1 MTSRASTSRASR
13 NTSSKALRD
22 ENAELLQ
29 FLYACPVGL
38 VSLDADGGMSM
49 LNPLAMQLVL
59 PLVRGHEVTN
69 LFKILE
75 PYAPELRNMLMS
87 FAPQQGTVCDAHRVF
102 VGRDGGKDMDKVL
115 SCTLVKLSHDRY
127 VATLSDVSVQVAQER
142 RLKQAEAWFSSLI
155 DGVDD
160 FAAISLD
167 ARGRIDHVNA
177 SVRRQ
182 TGFAEHELIGLGLE
196 VFDAPDPASGVLSS
210 REQVALATRD
220 GWHLDEGWCARR
232 DGSRQWCQRLISV
245 CREEGDVEGRTI
257 CGFTVVLRL
266 VTRKTADAAS
276 IRRRLTTDHLTGA
289 SNRAHFFE
297 VAEREALRCHRDR
310 VSAAVLMLDID
321 HFKDVN
327 DTHGHAVG
335 DEALKVISAACRG
348 ALRPQDTLA
357 RLGGEEFVVLLP
369 STDLA
374 GAGEVA
380 ERLRAII
387 AGLGIATSSG
397 VLMLTASFG
406 CSIMDEGNG
415 NVAAVLA
422 GSDQALYAAKRAGR
436 NRVAFPQGADIPE
449 GADMAA

>member
-1 MTSRASTSRASR
+1 MTSRASR
-13 NTSSKALRD
+13 NVSCKALRD
-22 ENAELLQ
+22 ENAGLLQ

-38 VSLDADGGMSM
+38 ISLDADGTMSM

-59 PLVRGHEVTN
+59 PLVRDHEVTN

-75 PYAPELRNMLMS
+75 PYAPELRNMLVS

-102 VGRDGGKDMDKVL
+102 VGRGGDKDKVL

-167 ARGRIDHVNA
+167 AHGHIDHVNA

-182 TGFAEHELIGLGLE
+182 TGFEEQDLIGLGLD

-245 CREEGDVEGRTI
+245 CREEGDVGGRTI

-276 IRRRLTTDHLTGA
+276 IRRRLTTDHLTGV

-310 VSAAVLMLDID
+310 VPAAVLMLDID

-327 DTHGHAVG
+327 DTYGHAVG
-335 DEALKVISAACRG
+335 DEALKVISEACKG

-369 STDLA
+369 STDLR

-387 AGLGIATSSG
+387 AGLEIVTSSG
-397 VLMLTASFG
+397 ILMVTASFG
-406 CSIMDEGNG
+406 CSVMDGGNG
-415 NVAAVLA
+415 NVAVVLA

-436 NRVAFPQGADIPE
+436 NRIAFPKGADIPQ
-449 GADMAA
+449 GTDIAA

>member
-1 MTSRASTSRASR
+1 MPSKAPRTAT
-13 NTSSKALRD
+13 SKALRD

-29 FLYACPVGL
+29 FLYACPIGL
-38 VSLDADGGMSM
+38 VSLDADGTMSM

-59 PLVRGHEVTN
+59 PLVRDHQVSN

-87 FAPQQGTVCDAHRVF
+87 FKQQQGTVCDAHRVF
-102 VGRDGGKDMDKVL
+102 VGRDGGEDMEKVL

-127 VATLSDVSVQVAQER
+127 VATLSDVTVQVAQER

-167 ARGRIDHVNA
+167 AQGRIVHGA
-177 SVRRQ
+177 AAMRRQ
-182 TGFAEHELIGLGLE
+182 TGFEAHELIGRGLD
-196 VFDAPDPASGVLSS
+196 VFDAPDLASGVLSS

-245 CREEGDVEGRTI
+245 CREAGDVEGRTI
-257 CGFTVVLRL
+257 SGFTVVLRA

-276 IRRRLTTDHLTGA
+276 LKRRLTTDHLTGV

-297 VAEREALRCHRDR
+297 VAEREAARCRSNG
-310 VSAAVLMLDID
+310 VPAALIMLDID
-321 HFKDVN
+321 HFKNVN
-327 DTHGHAVG
+327 DTFGHAAG
-335 DEALKVISAACRG
+335 DQALKVISEACRN

-357 RLGGEEFVVLLP
+357 RLGGEEFIILLP
-369 STDLA
+369 STNLRQ
-374 GAGEVA
+374 AGEVA
-380 ERLRAII
+380 ERLRGII
-387 AGLGIATSSG
+387 ASLEIVTPSK
-397 VLMLTASFG
+397 VLTVTASFG
-406 CSIMDEGNG
+406 CSILDDKTMDIA
-415 NVAAVLA
+415 VVLA
-422 GSDQALYAAKRAGR
+422 ASDRALYAAKRAGR
-436 NRVAFPQGADIPE
+436 NRVAFSENTDV
-449 GADMAA
+449 AA

>member
-1 MTSRASTSRASR
+1 MPSTPRNASI
-13 NTSSKALRD
+13 KALRD

-29 FLYACPVGL
+29 FLYACPIGL
-38 VSLDADGGMSM
+38 ASLDADGTMSM
-49 LNPLAMQLVL
+49 LNPMAMQLVL
-59 PLVRGHEVTN
+59 PLVRNHEVSN

-87 FAPQQGTVCDAHRVF
+87 FAPQQGTICDAHRVF
-102 VGRDGGKDMDKVL
+102 VGRSSGKEVDKVL

-167 ARGRIDHVNA
+167 THGRIDHVNA

-182 TGFAEHELIGLGLE
+182 TGFEAHELIGRGLE
-196 VFDAPDPASGVLSS
+196 VFDAPDPASSVLSS

-245 CREEGDVEGRTI
+245 CREEGDDDGRTI
-257 CGFTVVLRL
+257 SGFAVVLRA

-276 IRRRLTTDHLTGA
+276 LKRRLTTDHLTGV

-297 VAEREALRCHRDR
+297 VAEREATRCRRDG
-310 VSAAVLMLDID
+310 VPAALLMLDID
-321 HFKDVN
+321 HFKAVN
-327 DTHGHAVG
+327 DTFGHAVG
-335 DEALKVISAACRG
+335 DQALRAISAACTS

-357 RLGGEEFVVLLP
+357 RLGGEEFVILLP
-369 STDLA
+369 ATDLRQ
-374 GAGEVA
+374 AGEVA
-380 ERLRAII
+380 ERLRGIV
-387 AGLGIATSSG
+387 AGLEIATPAQ
-397 VLMLTASFG
+397 VLTLTASFG
-406 CSIMDEGNG
+406 CAVLDDGTTD
-415 NVAAVLA
+415 VAAVLA
-422 GSDQALYAAKRAGR
+422 ASDRALYAAKRAGR
-436 NRVAFPQGADIPE
+436 NRVACTGREDV
-449 GADMAA
+449 AA

>member
-1 MTSRASTSRASR
+1 MPSRTPRDTSL
-13 NTSSKALRD
+13 KALRD
-22 ENAELLQ
+22 ENAGLLQ
-29 FLYACPVGL
+29 FLYACPIGL
-38 VSLDADGGMSM
+38 VSLDAGGTMTM

-59 PLVRGHEVTN
+59 PLARDHEVSN

-75 PYAPELRNMLMS
+75 PFAPELRNMLVS
-87 FAPQQGTVCDAHRVF
+87 FAPPQGTVCDAHRVF
-102 VGRDGGKDMDKVL
+102 VGRGARNDVDKVL

-167 ARGRIDHVNA
+167 ADGRIDHANA
-177 SVRRQ
+177 SVHRQ
-182 TGFAEHELIGLGLE
+182 TGFQEHELIGRGLD
-196 VFDAPDPASGVLSS
+196 VFDAPDPATSVLSS

-257 CGFTVVLRL
+257 SGFTVVLRA

-276 IRRRLTTDHLTGA
+276 LKRRLTTDHLTGA

-297 VAEREALRCHRDR
+297 VAEREALRCRRDG
-310 VSAAVLMLDID
+310 VPAALLMLDID
-321 HFKDVN
+321 HFKAVN
-327 DTHGHAVG
+327 DTFGHAMG
-335 DEALKVISAACRG
+335 DEVLRVISEACRG

-357 RLGGEEFVVLLP
+357 RLGGEEFAVLLP
-369 STDLA
+369 STDLRR
-374 GAGEVA
+374 AGEVA
-380 ERLRAII
+380 EQLRSLI
-387 AGLGIATSSG
+387 AGLAIATPSAALS
-397 VLMLTASFG
+397 VTASFG
-406 CSIMDEGNG
+406 CSIMDEKGG
-415 NVAAVLA
+415 DVAVALA
-422 GSDQALYAAKRAGR
+422 ASDRALYAAKRAGR
-436 NRVAFPQGADIPE
+436 NRVAFSETTDI
-449 GADMAA
+449 AA